1 MAAIEEFMII
11 DTHLDVPY
19 RVRKEEQDIS
29 QRTEG
34 GDFDFVRA
42 RKGGLD
48 VAFMVVY
55 TPAKYEV
62 KGGARGFADE
72 MIDMIEGWTEQWPEQ
87 FVLAGSPEDIKAQFG
102 GGKVSIVMAMENGTP
117 LEGDLANIEY
127 FYNRGIRYITLVHS
141 KCNHICDSSFDPE
154 RKWGGLSPF
163 GRDVVSEMNRVG
175 MMIDV
180 AHASDDTFYQV
191 VELSNAPIVATHTA
205 CRHFTPGWERN
216 MDDAMIKLLAENGGT
231 VQIAF
236 GSGFVNGEIN
246 AISSNRKDHILERS
260 KSGDL
265 SPDEQETYGDDY
277 VRAHPL
283 PAARISDVVANIS
296 HAVDLAGIEHV
307 GLGSDFDGL
316 WGELADGVKDVSC
329 YPNLINE
336 LLKGGYS
343 EEDVRKICGE
353 NILRV
358 WSQILDAAES

>member
-1 MAAIEEFMII
+1 MADKEKYMII

-19 RVRKEEQDIS
+19 RVRKRPQDIS
-29 QRTEG
+29 KRTDG

-42 RKGGLD
+42 RQGGLD

-62 KGGARGFADE
+62 KGGARAFADE
-72 MIDMIEGWTEQWPEQ
+72 MIDMVEGWVEKWPEQ
-87 FVLAGSPEDIKAQFG
+87 FVLAKSPEDIRAQFG
-102 GGKVSIVMAMENGTP
+102 GGKVSVVMAMENGAP
-117 LEGDLANIEY
+117 LEGDLSNIEY
-127 FYNRGIRYITLVHS
+127 FYDRGIRYITLVHS

-154 RKWGGLSPF
+154 RKWNGLSPF
-163 GRDVVSEMNRVG
+163 GRDVVAEMNRVG
-175 MMIDV
+175 MIIDV
-180 AHASDDTFYQV
+180 AHASDGTFYQV
-191 VELSNAPIVATHTA
+191 VELSKTPVVATHTA

-216 MDDAMIKLLAENGGT
+216 MDDAMIKLLAEKGGT

-246 AISSNRKDHILERS
+246 EISSNRRS
-260 KSGDL
+260 KISDHL
-265 SPDEQETYGDDY
+265 KRTDFSPDEQEVYLDDF

-283 PAARISDVVANIS
+283 PQAGICDVVANIE
-296 HAVDLAGIEHV
+296 HVVELVGIDHV

-316 WGELADGVKDVSC
+316 WGELADGVRDVSG
-329 YPNLINE
+329 YPNLIDE
-336 LLKGGYS
+336 LLKAGYS

-358 WSQILDAAES
+358 WSEILEAAES